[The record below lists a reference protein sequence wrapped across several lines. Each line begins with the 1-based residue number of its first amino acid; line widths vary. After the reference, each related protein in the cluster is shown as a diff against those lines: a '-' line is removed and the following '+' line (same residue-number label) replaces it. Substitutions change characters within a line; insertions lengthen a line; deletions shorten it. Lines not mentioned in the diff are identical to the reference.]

1 MIKLHTIIC
10 TFLVAAALARESS
23 FASEAPAIS
32 GPLPADIAA
41 WTDVIKDQQ
50 RDAGKKLLA
59 QITADVVAGK
69 KDIRIPTAHYRF
81 ADKIGE
87 RYPTHI
93 LLPKNM
99 EGVTLDFQGS
109 TLWFETEASGIV
121 MPGAR
126 DTTLRNVF
134 LDWDPLPFIQGT
146 IVAIQPDAG
155 TFDVKLDP
163 GYERAVAPL
172 MRETWRG
179 RGIAFER
186 DTRELKPGQ
195 IGCEVT
201 FSWNAR
207 QPDGSYRLK
216 FHGFHNVPI
225 ADAGIAVGDPY
236 VMLRRMQRGVRMEG
250 TVNCTL
256 EDVTLY
262 AAPFVAFV
270 HSAGGAPTF
279 RRCNILRRPG
289 TDRLI
294 AGNAD
299 GINCDNMIK
308 GPLIENCRMETLG
321 DDFVNV
327 HGHLARVIWQE
338 TPDELVVTVPNRRG
352 NMDTPRTV
360 EFLERA
366 TMRSLG
372 KRVAT
377 WKAVS
382 WKLERDRCLA
392 DLSHK
397 WHSGAASALSTA
409 SIGKTLPASR
419 LKLDRPIEIT
429 GDVIMLCEELSSP
442 GTIIRGND
450 FKGSLA
456 RGLRLQSPHVL
467 VENNRLSI
475 TQGNAISLFGH
486 ASYWGEGPYVYDAI
500 IRNNVIDDTARG
512 GSGGHRASIFVR
524 EGKDYATT
532 RLPRDIRIEQNTIMR
547 SGGSAIVV
555 RGVDNLAI
563 TDNTITGYGQF
574 PLSPPIKGQEQPT
587 GIGAAIVVDSIK
599 GLKLENNKISGGSI
613 GASGDPIV
621 KIDIEP

>member
-1 MIKLHTIIC
+1 MKHPPRYVAVIFAFASLLALT
-10 TFLVAAALARESS
+10 AAATT
-23 FASEAPAIS
+23 

-41 WTDVIKDQQ
+41 WTDAIKQQQ
-50 RDAGKKLLA
+50 RDAGKRLLA
-59 QITADVVAGK
+59 QIAADVADGK
-69 KDIRIPTAHYRF
+69 KDIRIPAAHYRF
-81 ADKIGE
+81 AETTGE

-99 EGVTLDFQGS
+99 DGVTLDFQGS
-109 TLWFETEASGIV
+109 TLWFETESSGIV
-121 MPGAR
+121 LSNAR
-126 DTTLRNVF
+126 NTTLRNVY

-146 IVAIQPDAG
+146 VTAIQPNDG

-163 GYERAVAPL
+163 GYERAVPGL
-172 MRETWRG
+172 MKDPWRG
-179 RGIAFER
+179 RGIVF
-186 DTRELKPGQ
+186 DPTTRELKAGQ
-195 IGCEVT
+195 LGCEVT
-201 FSWNAR
+201 FSWSAR
-207 QPDGSYRLK
+207 QPDGSHRLK
-216 FHGFHNVPI
+216 FHGFNNAPI
-225 ADAGIAVGDPY
+225 AESGIAVGDPY
-236 VMLRRMQRGVRMEG
+236 AMLRRMQRAVRMEG
-250 TVNCTL
+250 TDNCTL

-262 AAPFVAFV
+262 ASPFVAFV

-289 TDRLI
+289 TNRLM

-299 GINCDNMIK
+299 GINCDNMTK
-308 GPLIENCRMETLG
+308 GPLIEDCRMETLG

-338 TPDELVVTVPNRRG
+338 APDQIVITVPNRRG
-352 NMDTPRTV
+352 KMDTPRTV

-372 KRVAT
+372 KRQAT
-377 WKAVS
+377 WTS
-382 WKLERDRCLA
+382 TRWKLERDRCLA
-392 DLSHK
+392 DLKHQ

-467 VENNRLSI
+467 VENNKLSI
-475 TQGNAISLFGH
+475 TQGNAITLNGH
-486 ASYWGEGPYVYDAI
+486 AAYWGEGPYVYDAI
-500 IRNNVIDDTARG
+500 IRNNTIDDTSRAGRV
-512 GSGGHRASIFVR
+512 SGGHRASILVR
-524 EGKDYATT
+524 EGSDYATT
-532 RLPRDIRIEQNTIMR
+532 RLPRDIRIEQNTITR

-563 TDNTITGYGQF
+563 TGNTIIGYGQF
-574 PLSPPIKGQEQPT
+574 PPSPPIKGQEQPT
-587 GIGAAIVVDSIK
+587 GVGAAIVVDSIK
-599 GLKLENNKISGGSI
+599 GLTLDKNTITTPGP
-613 GASGDPIV
+613 GASGDPVV
-621 KIDIEP
+621 KIDIQP